1 MPAATNRIELIST
14 TEKEFAKLSALL
26 AKVDGRL
33 AVEPF
38 EDGISIK
45 DIIGHRAHW
54 TGLFFSWYDQGQ
66 KTGAADIP
74 AKGYKWNQ
82 LKAYNAK
89 LREEQVEL
97 SWADVK
103 AMLENSHA
111 RLIEFITAMDD
122 AALYSGPMQGGG
134 SKWTTGRWAEAAGA
148 SHYRSA
154 AKYLRACLRG
164 RDASGGG
171 I

>member
-1 MPAATNRIELIST
+1 MPAATNRIELISI
-14 TEKEFAKLSALL
+14 TEKEFSKLSVLL
-26 AKVDGRL
+26 GEVDERL
-33 AVEPF
+33 AMEPF

-45 DIIGHRAHW
+45 DVIGHRAHW
-54 TGLFFSWYDQGQ
+54 TGLFFGWHAQGLE
-66 KTGAADIP
+66 TGAADVP
-74 AKGYKWNQ
+74 AMGYKWNQ

-89 LREEQVEL
+89 LRDEQAEL
-97 SWADVK
+97 SWVDVK
-103 AMLENSHA
+103 TMLESSHV
-111 RLIEFITAMDD
+111 RLIEFITVMDD

-154 AKYLRACLRG
+154 TKYLRACLRR
-164 RDASGGG
+164 RDASGGD